1 MSDSP
6 SGSGAPEPAHPSTAL
21 DEVVHQRS
29 RLGILTVLAES
40 GRADFPY
47 LKSILRLTDGN
58 LGRHLE
64 ILAAEGLI
72 TITKGY
78 EGRRPRTWAE
88 ITKKGEASLTA
99 QVEAMRELVKRFES
113 RQLLD
118 AETGARRGRERARRA
133 VPGLSPM

>member
-1 MSDSP
+1 MSDERSDFE
-6 SGSGAPEPAHPSTAL
+6 AHVPAHPSTAL
-21 DEVVHQRS
+21 DDVVHQRS

-88 ITKKGEASLTA
+88 ITEKGEASLTA
-99 QVEAMRELVKRFES
+99 QVAAMRELVKRFEN
-113 RQLLD
+113 RELFD
-118 AETGARRGRERARRA
+118 ADASSVGRKRANVTR
-133 VPGLSPM
+133 PGLSTP

>member
-1 MSDSP
+1 MSDEQ
-6 SGSGAPEPAHPSTAL
+6 APAHPATTL

-47 LKSILRLTDGN
+47 LKSVLRLTDGN

-64 ILAAEGLI
+64 ILAADGLI
-72 TITKGY
+72 TIRKGY

-88 ITKKGEASLTA
+88 ITEKGEASLAA
-99 QVEAMRELVKRFES
+99 QVAAMRELVTRFDNREVFDAGAPAGKARKRADGS
-113 RQLLD
+113 APKL
-118 AETGARRGRERARRA
+118 A
-133 VPGLSPM
+133 